1 MFGIGKVSGSG
12 VRFVNI
18 VVIVVAGAI
27 ERDFGQYWIIFVTIV
42 SRVLPLLRSILSFQL
57 LELALLIWV

>member
-1 MFGIGKVSGSG
+1 MSGSG

-27 ERDFGQYWIIFVTIV
+27 ERDFGRYWIIFVTIV